1 MIEIGHISHPGKIRT
16 LNEDSYD
23 IDNSAGIAVLV
34 DGMGGPNAGDIAS
47 AFVRSEVHKCLSQGD
62 SPIAA
67 LANAGNA
74 LRLQRPQMSG
84 KPSGASAI
92 AAHWDD
98 RTIDLAWLGSCRAW
112 HFDGVRTQLVSDVAH
127 TPTGTNT
134 PVQAL
139 GVTSPDKL
147 SLFSKV
153 LPWQRGQTVLFCSDG
168 ILEESSDADI
178 HEVIA
183 NTHVSAQECVETL
196 LLRCLQGKA
205 ANNLTAIVLRN
216 V

>member
-1 MIEIGHISHPGKIRT
+1 MIEIGHISHPGNIRT

-47 AFVRSEVHKCLSQGD
+47 AFGRSEVHKSLLQGD
-62 SPIAA
+62 TPIAA

-74 LRLQRPQMSG
+74 LRLQKPQMSG

-92 AAHWDD
+92 AVQWDD

-112 HFDGVRTQLVSDVAH
+112 HYDGVRTELVSDMEHKPV
-127 TPTGTNT
+127 GTNT

-147 SLFSKV
+147 SLFSKA
-153 LPWQRGQTVLFCSDG
+153 LPWQRGHAVLLCSDG
-168 ILEESSDADI
+168 ILEESSDTFI
-178 HEVIA
+178 HEILA
-183 NTHVSAQECVETL
+183 NSHVSAQESVETL
-196 LLRCLQGKA
+196 LLRSLQGKA

>member
-1 MIEIGHISHPGKIRT
+1 MIEIGHISHPGNIRT

-23 IDNSAGIAVLV
+23 IDNSAGIAIVV

-47 AFVRSEVHKCLSQGD
+47 AFVRNEVHKSLLQGD

-74 LRLQRPQMSG
+74 LRLQKPQMSG

-92 AAHWDD
+92 AVRWDD
-98 RTIDLAWLGSCRAW
+98 KTISLAWLGSCRAW
-112 HFDGVRTQLVSDVAH
+112 HHDGTRTELVSDMEYK
-127 TPTGTNT
+127 PTGTNT

-147 SLFSKV
+147 SLFSKA
-153 LPWQRGQTVLFCSDG
+153 LAWQRGQAILLCSDG
-168 ILEESSDADI
+168 ILEESSDAVI
-178 HEVIA
+178 HEIIA
-183 NTHVSAQECVETL
+183 NTQLSAQECVETL
-196 LLRCLQGKA
+196 LLRSLQGKA
-205 ANNLTAIVLRN
+205 ANNLTAVMLRN
-216 V
+216 F